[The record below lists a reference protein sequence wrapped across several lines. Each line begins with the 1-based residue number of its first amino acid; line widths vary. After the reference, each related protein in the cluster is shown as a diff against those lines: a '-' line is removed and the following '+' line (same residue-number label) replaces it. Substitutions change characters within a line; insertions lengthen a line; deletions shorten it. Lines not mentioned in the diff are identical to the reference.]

1 MGPQWVGRT
10 LVAMKHVG
18 VNVAA
23 NPPLPFRIPGLME
36 EWFWSPPMIPACSH
50 LKNEQDNRGY
60 GRFAKLLVLEPSDSQ
75 EALEFVKEAFE
86 LSERF
91 DTPVMLR
98 ITTRLAHSQSLV
110 EEGERVDIP
119 LKPYKKNPAV
129 RHAAWFCPVTAC
141 RSGKK
146 DDGSG

>member
-1 MGPQWVGRT
+1 MAADPLFT
-10 LVAMKHVG
+10 FSYTG
-18 VNVAA
+18 VNGGMVLVSADD
-23 NPPLPFRIPGLME
+23 PGM
-36 EWFWSPPMIPACSH
+36 FSSQ
-50 LKNEQDNRGY
+50 NEQDNRGY

-110 EEGERVDIP
+110 EEG
-119 LKPYKKNPAV
+119 N
-129 RHAAWFCPVTAC
+129 
-141 RSGKK
+141 G
-146 DDGSG
+146 